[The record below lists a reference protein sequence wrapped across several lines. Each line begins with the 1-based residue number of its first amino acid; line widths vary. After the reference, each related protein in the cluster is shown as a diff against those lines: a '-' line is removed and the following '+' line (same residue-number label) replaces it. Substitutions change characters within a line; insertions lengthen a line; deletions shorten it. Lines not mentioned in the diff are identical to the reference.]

1 MVDNDC
7 AMRASDRE
15 REAAIRV
22 LRDSRTDGRL
32 STATFEERVERAL
45 AARDA
50 TELRQL
56 TSDVSRVTRVRA
68 WLAHAVRSEPP
79 APALGEACLRLSD
92 VGERP
97 YVVGRSRQA
106 DLVVGADTVSR
117 RHAQLARRDDAVVL
131 TDLGS
136 TNGTWLDGRR
146 VGQVEVVR
154 GDVLWLGD
162 LPLRLL

>member
-1 MVDNDC
+1 
-7 AMRASDRE
+7 MRVSDRE
-15 REAAIRV
+15 REATIRV
-22 LRDSRTDGRL
+22 LRDSRADGRL
-32 STATFEERVERAL
+32 STETFEERVERAL

-68 WLAHAVRSEPP
+68 WLAHARRAE

-92 VGERP
+92 VGDRP
-97 YVVGRSRQA
+97 YLVGRSRAA
-106 DLVVGADTVSR
+106 DLVIGADTVSG